1 MAKHRL
7 CYLCFFFTRPEFI
20 DHFTFNH
27 WLLLLISG
35 SLESF
40 VMPSVSQPP
49 TGHADVCAL
58 VLENLQDNCGMHS
71 LTSYVCGSQLADH
84 FDLYHI
90 VGVTLRYLV
99 STLGTLMGMLSV
111 ADCTWPAAIMPI
123 NYMVLWIYCTS
134 CKYARSLV
142 VVFPCM
148 QLHTQYNSSTS
159 AITNWI
165 IWIWM
170 TASTL

>member
-1 MAKHRL
+1 MHL
-7 CYLCFFFTRPEFI
+7 CPLTVCFYINTAL
-20 DHFTFNH
+20 NH

-40 VMPSVSQPP
+40 VMPSRSPP
-49 TGHADVCAL
+49 ATGHAGVCAL

-71 LTSYVCGSQLADH
+71 LTSYVCGSQSAEH
-84 FDLYHI
+84 FDLHHT
-90 VGVTLRYLV
+90 VGVPLRYLV
-99 STLGTLMGMLSV
+99 NTLGTLMGMLSV

-148 QLHTQYNSSTS
+148 QLHTQYNSS
-159 AITNWI
+159 
-165 IWIWM
+165 
-170 TASTL
+170 ASMIRN